1 MSTVHGGPSGQDGPP
16 AAPAAV
22 GATAD
27 APSPVADSGAGAGA
41 PSPVAGADSGAGAG
55 ARGAAGPASS
65 VAVALQPVPAR
76 AAGVQLIGEAK
87 GSGYKEA
94 PSLVRRADGQTIQL
108 TRLLY
113 LVLEAIDGQRGIE
126 EIAGHASDS
135 FGRLVSAENVRTL
148 ITSQLLPL
156 GLLQLADGSE
166 PAVKKSNPLLGM
178 RFRYSVT
185 DPDRTRKITAPFAT
199 LFNPLIVVAVTA
211 AFLATCWWVLMVKGL
226 ASATHEAFANPGL
239 VLLILVVT
247 VLSAGFHE
255 FGHAAAAR
263 RGGATPGAMGTGLYL
278 MWPAFYTD
286 VTDSYR
292 LGRGGR
298 LRTDLGGLY
307 FNAIVAVA
315 IMGIWWATGFDAL
328 LLVVVTQILQMV
340 RQLMPLVR
348 FDGYHILAD
357 ATGVPDL
364 FQRIKP
370 TLLALVPWRK
380 TDPEAGLLKPWAR
393 AVVTIWV
400 LVTVP
405 LLLFS
410 MATMVLTLPRVLGTA
425 WDNGLKQQAML
436 SHSVAT
442 GDVADAAVRVIA
454 IACLALPVLGILYI
468 LLRLVRQL
476 ATGLWRKTRGKAL
489 QRATAIVAIAAVA
502 AGLAWAWW
510 PGADTYRPVQPY
522 ERGTLADA
530 TTAVFPAA
538 TAARMAEGQ
547 SGTTVALWP
556 EGARRPTRED
566 PQLSMVLVPRQSGTS
581 TTAGP
586 AAAPAAPSWVFPF
599 DKPAAPEDDGN
610 QSLAVNTT
618 DGSVVYDVAFALVWA
633 EDGDTVD
640 TRNEAYAFASCAD
653 CAAVAVG
660 FQVVLIVGQTDVIVP
675 ENLSASANY
684 NCVRCL
690 TYALASQLVL
700 TLDGPLSSDGMAR
713 LNALWQEI
721 AAYGKD
727 LRNQPLSEIQGR
739 LSAYKEQIMAVIKA
753 DPNATPAGSA
763 GTASTP
769 GATPGATSGA
779 TPAATTG
786 ASTGSTPG
794 ATPGA
799 TAGATPGSTQA
810 PAPGPTGAAAP
821 TGGTTSSGATPGSS
835 ATVPAGQQ
843 LTQPAAPEPGTVS
856 PAPASTAPPAP

>member
-16 AAPAAV
+16 VPSATDTGPGARAAAPT
-22 GATAD
+22 GL
-27 APSPVADSGAGAGA
+27 GAGPYAG
-41 PSPVAGADSGAGAG
+41 PGSGT
-55 ARGAAGPASS
+55 AAAPASS
-65 VAVALQPVPAR
+65 VAIGQLPAPVR
-76 AAGVQLIGEAK
+76 ASGVQLLGGTK

-113 LVLEAIDGQRGIE
+113 LVLEAIDGRRGLD
-126 EIAGHASDS
+126 EIAEHASHT
-135 FGRLVSAENVRTL
+135 FGRLVSADNVQTL
-148 ITSQLLPL
+148 IDSQLLPL
-156 GLLQLADGSE
+156 GLLRLADGSE
-166 PAVKKSNPLLGM
+166 PEVRQSNPLLGM

-185 DPDRTRKITAPFAT
+185 DPDRTRKLTAPFAV

-211 AFLATCWWVLMVKGL
+211 AFLAICWWVLMVKGL

-247 VLSAGFHE
+247 VFSAGFHE

-340 RQLMPLVR
+340 RQLMPMVR

-364 FQRIKP
+364 FQRIRP
-370 TLLALVPWRK
+370 TLLALVPWRR
-380 TDPEAGLLKPWAR
+380 TDPAARLLKPWAR

-410 MATMVLTLPRVLGTA
+410 LVTMVLTLPRVLGTA
-425 WDNGLKQQAML
+425 WDNGWKQQAML
-436 SHSVAT
+436 SHSLST

-454 IACLALPVLGILYI
+454 IACIVLPVLGIFYI
-468 LLRLVRQL
+468 LLRLVRQF
-476 ATGLWRKTRGKAL
+476 ATGLWQRTRGKAW
-489 QRATAIVAIAAVA
+489 QRATAVAAIAAVV

-530 TTAVFPAA
+530 TAAVFPAA
-538 TAARMAEGQ
+538 AAARLAEGQ
-547 SGTTVALWP
+547 TGRTVALWP
-556 EGARRPTRED
+556 EGVRKPTRDE
-566 PQLSMVLVPRQSGTS
+566 PQLSIVLVPRQAAPG
-581 TTAGP
+581 
-586 AAAPAAPSWVFPF
+586 AAAGAGSAGTTVAPTAPSWVFPF
-599 DKPAAPEDDGN
+599 DKPAAPKDDGN

-633 EDGDTVD
+633 DDGDTVD
-640 TRNEAYAFASCAD
+640 TRNEAYAFASCRD

-660 FQVVLIVGQTDVIVP
+660 FQVVLIVGQADVVVP

-700 TLDGPLSSDGMAR
+700 TLDGPLSADGMSR
-713 LNALWQEI
+713 LDALWQEI
-721 AAYGKD
+721 AAYGRD
-727 LRNQPLSEIQGR
+727 LRNVPLSEIQGR
-739 LSAYKEQIMAVIKA
+739 LSAYKEQLMEVIRS
-753 DPNATPAGSA
+753 DPSATPAGSA
-763 GTASTP
+763 GTAATP
-769 GATPGATSGA
+769 AGTPGATSGA
-779 TPAATTG
+779 TPGSSAAPSPGVSEQAPPSGGT
-786 ASTGSTPG
+786 STSDPAPAG
-794 ATPGA
+794 
-799 TAGATPGSTQA
+799 TAAVPA
-810 PAPGPTGAAAP
+810 PAPAVPAQTGQAGGTGTEPATGPAP
-821 TGGTTSSGATPGSS
+821 T
-835 ATVPAGQQ
+835 
-843 LTQPAAPEPGTVS
+843 PGTAS
-856 PAPASTAPPAP
+856 PVPTATAPPAP

>member
-1 MSTVHGGPSGQDGPP
+1 MSTVHGGPSSPDGPP
-16 AAPAAV
+16 FPPAPGGVGSAADTAA
-22 GATAD
+22 GSD
-27 APSPVADSGAGAGA
+27 AGTAGA
-41 PSPVAGADSGAGAG
+41 
-55 ARGAAGPASS
+55 ASS
-65 VAVALQPVPAR
+65 VAVGVQPVPVR

-94 PSLVRRADGQTIQL
+94 PSLVRRSDGQTIQL

-113 LVLEAIDGQRGIE
+113 LVLEAIDGQRGPE
-126 EIAGHASDS
+126 EIAGHVSNS
-135 FGRLVSAENVRTL
+135 FGRLVSAENVQTL

-156 GLLQLADGSE
+156 GLLRLADGSE

-211 AFLATCWWVLMVKGL
+211 AFLVACWWVLMVKGL

-380 TDPEAGLLKPWAR
+380 TDPEARLLKPWAR

-425 WDNGLKQQAML
+425 WANGLKQQAML
-436 SHSVAT
+436 SHSLAA

-476 ATGLWRKTRGKAL
+476 ATGLWQKTRGKAL
-489 QRATAIVAIAAVA
+489 QRATAIVAIAAVT

-510 PGADTYRPVQPY
+510 PGAETYRPVQPY

-530 TTAVFPAA
+530 TTAVFPA
-538 TAARMAEGQ
+538 TVTGQMAEGQ
-547 SGTTVALWP
+547 SGKTVVLWP
-556 EGARRPTRED
+556 EGARKPTRDE
-566 PQLSMVLVPRQSGTS
+566 PQLSMVLVPRQAA
-581 TTAGP
+581 TAGS
-586 AAAPAAPSWVFPF
+586 AGTAGTAAPAAPSWVFPF
-599 DKPAAPEDDGN
+599 DRPAAPEEDGN

-633 EDGDTVD
+633 DDGDTVD
-640 TRNEAYAFASCAD
+640 TKNEAYAFASCAD

-675 ENLSASANY
+675 ENLSAAANY
-684 NCVRCL
+684 NCLRCL

-700 TLDGPLSSDGMAR
+700 TLDGPLSSDGMAK

-727 LRNQPLSEIQGR
+727 LQNQPLSEIQGR
-739 LSAYKEQIMAVIKA
+739 LSAYKEQIMAIIKA
-753 DPNATPAGSA
+753 DPSVTPAGKA
-763 GTASTP
+763 GTAPTS
-769 GATPGATSGA
+769 GATSGA
-779 TPAATTG
+779 TP
-786 ASTGSTPG
+786 
-794 ATPGA
+794 
-799 TAGATPGSTQA
+799 GATPGSTQA
-810 PAPGPTGAAAP
+810 PSPGAGGTTAPAGTAAAP
-821 TGGTTSSGATPGSS
+821 APAPSEPAQTGQPGGTGTEPATAPTSTPDTASP
-835 ATVPAGQQ
+835 VPTA
-843 LTQPAAPEPGTVS
+843 
-856 PAPASTAPPAP
+856 TAPPAP